1 MDLVFLELA
10 VEIFEEEGH
19 FPCLLFSK
27 KKKCSFHTAKA
38 RGMGVLQ
45 LISDNDIVFDHH
57 VEEIFLNLWYL
68 LSLVYSRI

>member
-1 MDLVFLELA
+1 MFVVFK
-10 VEIFEEEGH
+10 
-19 FPCLLFSK
+19 K

-45 LISDNDIVFDHH
+45 LISDNDIVFDQH